1 MVPASQQAA
10 EYALN
15 ELLIFQ
21 GRWPGLVQAAVRRK
35 VL

>member
-21 GRWPGLVQAAVRRK
+21 GCGPALVQAAVRRK